1 MSSCS
6 VQFHALN
13 EELFTFIE
21 ELRTDNELFI
31 FCSDD
36 LRLREYSIINTDC
49 KAEIVKN
56 RRIFFLRRIK
66 DRCEVQGENSLII
79 YCGHQ
84 NESGLQQ
91 SYMEINGDGEPFV
104 FWKKI
109 ITKYKKNLLKG
120 ATIYTPDK
128 KNMDYYR
135 NTYYTKSAQNK
146 FYDGMIMKALAG
158 GCYYA
163 LESKVTDR

>member
-84 NESGLQQ
+84 NEKWWRRTFCFLEKSNYNIQK
-91 SYMEINGDGEPFV
+91 ETFKRCN
-104 FWKKI
+104 
-109 ITKYKKNLLKG
+109 NL
-120 ATIYTPDK
+120 
-128 KNMDYYR
+128 
-135 NTYYTKSAQNK
+135 
-146 FYDGMIMKALAG
+146 
-158 GCYYA
+158 YA
-163 LESKVTDR
+163 R

>member
-91 SYMEINGDGEPFV
+91 SYMVLCQDLVQVKMRF
-104 FWKKI
+104 
-109 ITKYKKNLLKG
+109 
-120 ATIYTPDK
+120 
-128 KNMDYYR
+128 
-135 NTYYTKSAQNK
+135 S
-146 FYDGMIMKALAG
+146 
-158 GCYYA
+158 
-163 LESKVTDR
+163 SS